1 MSESANML
9 AKRPTGIAGF
19 DEVTHGGLP
28 RAGAVLVVGEPGAGK
43 TILGLQIL
51 ARAIERGEGGV
62 LVSFEQSRDQ
72 LLRDAGSFNWGHLLE
87 DTKRCEIIDAR
98 RMRESE
104 ISGGFD
110 IDALLSTLAL
120 CAERVN
126 ASWIVLDGIDQLLR
140 LEPDA
145 RVAVDEIARL
155 DEWCA
160 EHERT
165 VLLTGKQTAGQP
177 LQPDA
182 LEGIEYML
190 STMIVLSAQSV
201 ERRLNRRF
209 RIAKYRGTAHVTDEL
224 AMVIDDDGIHLPYG
238 RMSTELTIDASTE
251 RVGTGIPRLDQVL
264 GGGIYRGSTLL
275 ISGQPGTAKTTLAAS
290 FAVAACERGEK
301 ALYLSFDEPA
311 SQIVRNT
318 ASIGLE
324 LQPHIDAGRLQIRSR
339 AAWMSLMEQ
348 HYLELD
354 RMIESFRPD
363 CLVIDPVS
371 ALLKAASAES
381 AFLTTERILGKARML
396 GITTVLSSL
405 SESEDP
411 LSETTLSHTSTLADT
426 WIVLHY
432 HVRGGERNRSLSV
445 VKSRG
450 SSHSNQVR
458 EMLISSRGVELAD
471 VYRYGSEVLMGTER
485 MQKESEEA
493 AARRR
498 GEQERTR
505 RHRDLERKLQQ
516 ARQRAEDSQEEVERL
531 MAELESETEANLAAE
546 REAEQHAEDV
556 LRRRNPART
565 GGGHESGGTGPHNRG
580 EEE

>member
-1 MSESANML
+1 MSASGNIL
-9 AKRPTGIAGF
+9 AKRPTGIPGF

-43 TILGLQIL
+43 TILGLQTL
-51 ARAIERGEGGV
+51 ARAVERGEGGV

-72 LLRDAGSFNWGHLLE
+72 LLRDAGSFSWGHLLN
-87 DTKRCEIIDAR
+87 DSGHCEVIDAR

-104 ISGGFD
+104 VSGGFD

-120 CAERVN
+120 CAERIK

-140 LEPDA
+140 LQPDS

-155 DEWCA
+155 DEWCT

-165 VLLTGKQTAGQP
+165 VLLTGKQTAGSP
-177 LQPDA
+177 LRPDA
-182 LEGIEYML
+182 LEGIEYLL

-224 AMVIDDDGIHLPYG
+224 AMVIDNDGVHLPYG
-238 RMSTELTIDASTE
+238 RMPAELTIDASTE
-251 RVGTGIPRLDQVL
+251 RVGTGIPRLDEVL

-290 FAVAACERGEK
+290 FALAACERGEK

-311 SQIVRNT
+311 AQIVRNT
-318 ASIGLE
+318 ASIGLD
-324 LQPHIDAGRLQIRSR
+324 LQSHIDAGRLQIRSR

-354 RMIESFRPD
+354 RLIDAFRPD

-371 ALLKAASAES
+371 ALLKAASADS
-381 AFLTTERILGKARML
+381 AFLTTERILGRCRML

-411 LSETTLSHTSTLADT
+411 VSETTLSHTSTLADT

-432 HVRGGERNRSLSV
+432 HVLGGERNRSLSV

-458 EMLISSRGVELAD
+458 ELLISSQGIDLAD
-471 VYRYGSEVLMGTER
+471 VYRYGSEVLMGTAR

-498 GEQERTR
+498 SEQERAR

-516 ARQRAEDSQEEVERL
+516 ARQRVEESQDEVERL
-531 MAELESETEANLAAE
+531 VAELESETQADLAAE
-546 REAEQHAEDV
+546 REAEQHAKDV
-556 LRRRNPART
+556 LRRRDPART
-565 GGGHESGGTGPHNRG
+565 GGGPGSDGPGPRNRG
-580 EEE
+580 EKE